1 MAALEDL
8 MEEIACTLSSA
19 VKAYNIP
26 KVASSFGIEGGE
38 ESEAFASKRTYVVK
52 RLAGWPKGKLV
63 ELAKSVQAA
72 YPNDSLQRVIE
83 EFDHSQ
89 PFRMSSITRQHVF
102 SCIDSL
108 PPIQG
113 KMGPVEFM
121 EKLWPLKSMRASGFD
136 LRCLTAHDEVCQHM
150 VLNDDYSFRQMLEHL
165 GLIGMSNRKLVELL
179 ELAVHPLVR
188 TDSDQRAFVES
199 LNAYLKHD
207 GLALVACD
215 QMSGYPVFRVSEN
228 TSGVQ
233 GAAKNLIFAST
244 GPKPEIVFSD
254 AINNDILLVKNDQYC
269 LVYDLPLTKDGL
281 LWSQLVGWWAEQH
294 SFPVSVETERKLYNR
309 LFESLS
315 TPPERLLFKTYFKIF
330 RPLFG
335 ERLPALVPQVYLH
348 YDPYTLAQL
357 DQQRRIPRQRMDF
370 LLLFSSFERIVIEV
384 DGQQHYSDEGKPS
397 PQKYAEMVSA
407 DRQLRLNGYEVYRFG
422 GAELPDDIGESVVA
436 DFFTSLLR
444 KHGIRQDT
452 SMPKADSE

>member
-1 MAALEDL
+1 MAGLENL
-8 MEEIACTLSSA
+8 LEEIACTLSSA

-26 KVASSFGIEGGE
+26 TVASSFGLDGGDK
-38 ESEAFASKRTYVVK
+38 SEAFASKRAYVAK
-52 RLAGWPKGKLV
+52 RLAGWSMGKLV
-63 ELAKSVQAA
+63 ELAKSVEEA

-89 PFRMSSITRQHVF
+89 PFRMSSITRQHLF
-102 SCIDSL
+102 TCIDSL
-108 PPIQG
+108 SPIQG
-113 KMGPVEFM
+113 KIGIVEFM
-121 EKLWPLKSMRASGFD
+121 EKLWALKSMQATGSD
-136 LRCLTAHDEVCQHM
+136 LRFSTAYEEVYQHM
-150 VLNDDYSFRQMLEHL
+150 VLNDDYSFPQMLEYL

-188 TDSDQRAFVES
+188 TDSDQSSFVYS
-199 LNAYLKHD
+199 LNAHLKHD

-215 QMSGYPVFRVSEN
+215 QMSGYPIFRISQN

-244 GPKPEIVFSD
+244 GPKPEIIFSD
-254 AINNDILLVKNDQYC
+254 AINNNILLVKNDQYC

-281 LWSQLVGWWAEQH
+281 LWSQLVGWWAGQH

-309 LFESLS
+309 LLDSLS
-315 TPPERLLFKTYFKIF
+315 TPPERLLFNTYFKIL

-335 ERLPALVPQVYLH
+335 DRLPALVPQVYLH

-357 DQQRRIPRQRMDF
+357 DQERRLPRQRMDF
-370 LLLFSSFERIVIEV
+370 LLLLSSFERIVIEV
-384 DGQQHYSDEGKPS
+384 DGQQHYSDAGKPS

-422 GAELPDDIGESVVA
+422 GAELRDAKGESVVA
-436 DFFTSLLR
+436 DFFQNLLR
-444 KHGIRQDT
+444 KHGVRQDNPKT
-452 SMPKADSE
+452 KADRE

>member
-1 MAALEDL
+1 MASLEDL
-8 MEEIACTLSSA
+8 TEEIACTLSSA

-26 KVASSFGIEGGE
+26 KVASSFGMDSGD
-38 ESEAFASKRTYVVK
+38 ESEAFANKRTYVLK
-52 RLAGWPKGKLV
+52 RLAGWPKGNLV
-63 ELAKSVQAA
+63 ELAKSVEAA

-89 PFRMSSITRQHVF
+89 PFHMSSITRQYVF

-113 KMGPVEFM
+113 KISPIEFM

-150 VLNDDYSFRQMLEHL
+150 VLNDYSFRQMLEHL

-188 TDSDQRAFVES
+188 TDSDQHAFVES
-199 LNAYLKHD
+199 LNAHLKHD

-228 TSGVQ
+228 ISGVK

-254 AINNDILLVKNDQYC
+254 AINNDILLVKNDQYS

-294 SFPVSVETERKLYNR
+294 SFPVSIETERKLYNR
-309 LFESLS
+309 LLESLS

-348 YDPYTLAQL
+348 YDPYTLTQL
-357 DQQRRIPRQRMDF
+357 DQQRR
-370 LLLFSSFERIVIEV
+370 
-384 DGQQHYSDEGKPS
+384 
-397 PQKYAEMVSA
+397 
-407 DRQLRLNGYEVYRFG
+407 
-422 GAELPDDIGESVVA
+422 
-436 DFFTSLLR
+436 
-444 KHGIRQDT
+444 
-452 SMPKADSE
+452 

>member
-1 MAALEDL
+1 MAGLENL
-8 MEEIACTLSSA
+8 IEEIACTLSSA

-26 KVASSFGIEGGE
+26 KVASSFGMDSGD
-38 ESEAFASKRTYVVK
+38 ESEAFASKRAYVVK
-52 RLAGWPKGKLV
+52 RLAGWPKSKLL
-63 ELAKSVQAA
+63 ELAKPVQET

-83 EFDHSQ
+83 EFDQTQ

-108 PPIQG
+108 PPIHG
-113 KMGPVEFM
+113 KIGTVEFM
-121 EKLWPLKSMRASGFD
+121 EKLWPLKSMPASGLDF
-136 LRCLTAHDEVCQHM
+136 RCLTAYDEVCQHM
-150 VLNDDYSFRQMLEHL
+150 VMNDDFTFPQMLEHL

-281 LWSQLVGWWAEQH
+281 LWSQLVDGGQNSIPCPFQSKQSENCITVCSKA
-294 SFPVSVETERKLYNR
+294 
-309 LFESLS
+309 
-315 TPPERLLFKTYFKIF
+315 F
-330 RPLFG
+330 RHHQSG
-335 ERLPALVPQVYLH
+335 YCS
-348 YDPYTLAQL
+348 
-357 DQQRRIPRQRMDF
+357 RRISRSSDPCLANVF
-370 LLLFSSFERIVIEV
+370 LHWCHKFTCTMTLIRS
-384 DGQQHYSDEGKPS
+384 PS
-397 PQKYAEMVSA
+397 
-407 DRQLRLNGYEVYRFG
+407 
-422 GAELPDDIGESVVA
+422 
-436 DFFTSLLR
+436 
-444 KHGIRQDT
+444 
-452 SMPKADSE
+452 